1 MYLILNLIIESGKL
15 MKIIAKLRKLYE
27 IEKLRYKRKGIKNI
41 VIAIVILIA
50 VLNASTAI
58 GRSLWPTS
66 V

>member
-1 MYLILNLIIESGKL
+1 MRF
-15 MKIIAKLRKLYE
+15 IAKLRKLYE

-58 GRSLWPTS
+58 GRSLWPT
-66 V
+66 